1 MRNNLTYIIKLF
13 ILNVVM
19 KMLKREIYLSRIRGF
34 YDSDLI
40 KILVGIRRC
49 GKSVILKQ
57 IMSELKNE
65 KKINDNHIIY
75 VNFELIEFEE
85 LRDYKKLNTF
95 IKEKIVDNNKYYVFL
110 DEIQKVDKF
119 EEVINSLR
127 ASVDNISIFITGSNS
142 KLLSNELST
151 VLSGRYVLFNIYP
164 LSYKEFV
171 KITNKDPKSEETFW
185 NFVKWGGLPN
195 RTEFNDESNIKDY
208 LHSVFDS
215 IILRDVVERLGLKD
229 TVLFDLL
236 LQYIVDTTGRQFSA
250 ENVINFLKKE
260 GKSISTETLYVYLDA
275 LCKALMIKKIYRY
288 DVHGKSI
295 FKTLNKYYMT
305 DLGIAQI
312 KNNDFEINKSF
323 AIENV
328 VYNELLERGYEVYI
342 GKTKNGEIDFIATK
356 TDEKIYIQ
364 VAYLLETEKVVNR
377 EFGAFKEIEDNYP
390 KYVISLDRANLSRD
404 GIIHKNIIDWLL
416 EE

>member
-1 MRNNLTYIIKLF
+1 
-13 ILNVVM
+13 
-19 KMLKREIYLSRIRGF
+19 MLKREMYLSRIRGF

-57 IMSELKNE
+57 IMNELKE
-65 KKINDNHIIY
+65 KKVDENHIIY

-85 LRDYKKLNTF
+85 LQDYKKLNKY
-95 IKEKIVDNNKYYVFL
+95 IKEKIKDDKKYYVFL
-110 DEIQKVDKF
+110 DEIQKVIKF
-119 EEVINSLR
+119 EEVVNSLR
-127 ASVDNISIFITGSNS
+127 ASIENISIFITGSNS

-164 LSYKEFV
+164 LSYKEF
-171 KITNKDPKSEETFW
+171 IELTGKDAKSIETFW
-185 NFVKWGGLPN
+185 DFVKWGGLPN
-195 RTEFNDESNIKDY
+195 RTQFKDEGNIKDY
-208 LHSVFDS
+208 LYSVFDS

-229 TVLFDLL
+229 TILFDLI

-250 ENVINFLKKE
+250 ENVINFLKRE
-260 GKSISTETLYVYLDA
+260 GKSISTETLYTYLDA

-288 DVHGKSI
+288 DIHGKAI
-295 FKTLNKYYMT
+295 LKTLNKYYMT

-312 KNNDFEINKSF
+312 KNNNFEINKSF

-328 VYNELLERGYEVYI
+328 VYNELLERGYDVYI
-342 GKTKNGEIDFIATK
+342 GKTKDGEIDFIATK
-356 TDEKIYIQ
+356 TEEKIYIQ
-364 VAYLLETEKVVNR
+364 VTYLLESEKVINR
-377 EFGAFKEIEDNYP
+377 EFGAFEEIKDNYP
-390 KYVISLDRANLSRD
+390 KYVLSLDNTNFSRQ

-416 EE
+416 ESN